1 MFSAKFQVER
11 RSCHLSLKSVV
22 LEKWKMLSPSRA
34 SISKAIRTGL
44 EATLQFVNNLSS
56 SALAYALVHPMC
68 TYNLPRSLL
77 SAKASPSPSSPKRVF
92 PLSRDD
98 FQGKRAKRLTSCTFD
113 RKENHFPENIKT
125 LDALKTNNSAHWYII
140 QSNFFHS
147 SSQSLTF
154 NTVGRLFFDSVS
166 RVWVLRENVCLT
178 SREEVNKVICDYVQK
193 YGSWP
198 RDKKWFAHSSA

>member
-1 MFSAKFQVER
+1 MQILPIAWRNTKVEQTLKVNKTFCENLHGITWYHKTLLYIGKDSCWRCSRRSFSWSTVER

-34 SISKAIRTGL
+34 SISKAIRASL
-44 EATLQFVNNLSS
+44 QATLQFVNNLFS

-68 TYNLPRSLL
+68 TYNLPRSLF
-77 SAKASPSPSSPKRVF
+77 STKASSSPSSLKRVF

-125 LDALKTNNSAHWYII
+125 VEALKTNNSAHWYII
-140 QSNFFHS
+140 QSSFFS
-147 SSQSLTF
+147 LFQSVTNL
-154 NTVGRLFFDSVS
+154 
-166 RVWVLRENVCLT
+166 
-178 SREEVNKVICDYVQK
+178 
-193 YGSWP
+193 
-198 RDKKWFAHSSA
+198 